1 MVNQGQGSKFKVK
14 KVKKNVSFKA
24 ISVDRRS
31 AWVRLGPGR
40 VRPGTIGRLPT
51 FFGRWPKAIE
61 QQRTPH
67 MLVLYSCQVAS
78 VIGSLPT
85 FRCASCFSVVFVR
98 RIGTV
103 RLRYFWQPANF
114 LAACQNMQ
122 NRDWVLLAPCQY
134 FADCQN
140 LYLHGGS
147 MQFW

>member
-1 MVNQGQGSKFKVK
+1 MCLSKQFLLTGGQHGSGWDQVG
-14 KVKKNVSFKA
+14 SG
-24 ISVDRRS
+24 
-31 AWVRLGPGR
+31 WVPLAGCQ
-40 VRPGTIGRLPT
+40 L
-51 FFGRWPKAIE
+51 FFGRLPKAIE

-103 RLRYFWQPANF
+103 RLRYFWQHSNF

-122 NRDWVLLAPCQY
+122 DRDWVLLAPCQY